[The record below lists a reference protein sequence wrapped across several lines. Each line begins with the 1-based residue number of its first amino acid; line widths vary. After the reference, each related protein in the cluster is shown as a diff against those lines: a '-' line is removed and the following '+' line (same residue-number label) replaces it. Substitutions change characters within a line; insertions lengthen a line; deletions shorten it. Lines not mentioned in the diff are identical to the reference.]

1 MNDVVEAIYLLRE
14 KYFFDLSQPIYRLLP
29 PVAQKLFEEKFFIDL
44 FNTLIKE
51 NKLIHP
57 KCIIHYKI
65 AKYTL
70 NNLNLVVFSF
80 IIKIK

>member
-1 MNDVVEAIYLLRE
+1 MSKR
-14 KYFFDLSQPIYRLLP
+14 K
-29 PVAQKLFEEKFFIDL
+29 K
-44 FNTLIKE
+44 IKE

-65 AKYTL
+65 SKYTL